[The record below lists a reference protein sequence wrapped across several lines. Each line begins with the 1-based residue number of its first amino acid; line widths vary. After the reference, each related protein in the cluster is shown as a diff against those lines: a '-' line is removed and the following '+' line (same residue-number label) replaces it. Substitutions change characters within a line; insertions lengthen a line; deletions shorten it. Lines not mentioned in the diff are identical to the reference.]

1 MPKSVED
8 TRRLCRKIQ
17 NLCDQSNT
25 YIHGDKDID
34 VVRPVSTSY
43 GYRSIV
49 NELVDSVSEYCDW
62 DLGHF
67 KFNYPFIRSTDVNQ
81 FFLSE
86 FFRKNHKE
94 VGLANE
100 TYGDI
105 IVPTNLELLAELYDN
120 FDDETQQHIE
130 LTSHR
135 TSFLYNYTF
144 RYRNGVYT
152 YVAPVSRFKLR
163 KCKGR
168 DEFYKAVKSE
178 HKKFVDNITMFAK
191 TLYTFRDDQYIMYR
205 YCPEQTTSSWLKRVN
220 MFLNK
225 YTMSTYGSVSEL
237 LNKNMF
243 TVDYDTRELTAID
256 YDKSAADKFRTTVRN
271 LGLKIRKSP
280 VSFTFSGVAL
290 KLYQTKNHDEIVIN
304 ATMNKPVDFS
314 SADMEF
320 DCIYVVL
327 EKLGRVDDFIGK
339 LEPHALMGI

>member
-105 IVPTNLELLAELYDN
+105 IVPTNLELLAELYD
-120 FDDETQQHIE
+120 
-130 LTSHR
+130 
-135 TSFLYNYTF
+135 
-144 RYRNGVYT
+144 
-152 YVAPVSRFKLR
+152 VAPVSRFKLR